1 VRTLRARV
9 AIAIAAVILIPGLAL
24 QVVII
29 RLDAD
34 RAERDLGAALLRDA
48 ALTGVLLAAE
58 ADRLGQLAAQF
69 AAGRGV
75 ATDGV
80 SAARWAAGGPPE
92 VFAGAWP
99 APALPPPPGPSLAE
113 GYLVV
118 GLAQLDG
125 GLVAAA
131 RSLPSTV
138 AAPLLR
144 GDLTLAAG
152 EPRAQLVSRDGSA
165 RWPERSEPLNPPD
178 AAGLEARGGF
188 LRAAAVVPGAPLWVV
203 IEAGSPVAAGIPA
216 YLPLAGAVGLFA
228 VAAALL
234 AWYLAGDLTRSLE
247 RLVTMTS
254 RGPAG
259 GRELASLGRQLAA
272 FRGVEEAERLAD
284 SLRAFLDRLL
294 RTEQDRARLVS
305 LVAHDLK
312 TPLVASMRTL
322 EVIAQADEIGAN
334 ERKSLVR
341 ELVANDR
348 RSLELVN
355 NLIHVSRLESGEYRP
370 RPARID
376 LAQLVEGVVARL
388 RPVAEAGGASVR
400 LEPGPAVVVHADPG
414 EIERAAYNLVANA
427 IKHGRGAPVEVATG
441 WADGRAFIRVA
452 DHGPGIPE
460 GEREIIFEPY
470 YQPRVTIGERE
481 VLGGSTGLG
490 LYLCR
495 RVAETH
501 GGSVSVS
508 TTPGGGATL
517 VLSLPAAG
525 PGSAEER
532 A

>member
-24 QVVII
+24 QLVIF
-29 RLDAD
+29 RLDGD
-34 RAERDLGAALLRDA
+34 RAERELGAALLRDA
-48 ALTGVLLAAE
+48 TLTSVLIATE
-58 ADRLGQLAAQF
+58 ADRLAELAGQLALGRDLAAQ
-69 AAGRGV
+69 
-75 ATDGV
+75 GV
-80 SAARWAAGGPPE
+80 SAARWRRDGPAEVLAGPWLGPVDAPQP
-92 VFAGAWP
+92 GASLEDGQLIVS
-99 APALPPPPGPSLAE
+99 LPLAE
-113 GYLVV
+113 G
-118 GLAQLDG
+118 GLLA
-125 GLVAAA
+125 VSRA
-131 RSLPSTV
+131 LPSTL

-144 GDLTLAAG
+144 GDLAAAPG
-152 EPRAQLVSRDGSA
+152 EIVAQLVSRDGSE
-165 RWPERSEPLNPPD
+165 RWPERSQPLDHPD
-178 AAGLEARGGF
+178 AAGLEVRGGV
-188 LRAAAVVPGAPLWVV
+188 LRAAAVVPGEPLWVV
-203 IEAGSPVAAGIPA
+203 FEAASPALPGVTA

-247 RLVTMTS
+247 RLVAMTA
-254 RGPAG
+254 RGSAG
-259 GRELASLGRQLAA
+259 GGELVSLADQLAG
-272 FRGVEEAERLAD
+272 FRGVQEAERLAA
-284 SLRAFLDRLL
+284 SLRALLVRLS
-294 RTEQDRARLVS
+294 RTEQERTRLIS

-322 EVIAQADEIGAN
+322 EVIASADELGAS
-334 ERKSLVR
+334 ERKNLVR

-370 RPARID
+370 RPVQVD
-376 LAQLVEGVVARL
+376 LARLVEGVVARL
-388 RPVAEAGGASVR
+388 RPVAEGSRVTVR
-400 LEPGPAVVVHADPG
+400 AEPGPGVEVQADPG
-414 EIERAAYNLVANA
+414 EIERVIYNLVANA

-441 WADGRAFIRVA
+441 WTDGLAFVRVT

-460 GEREIIFEPY
+460 SERGRVFEPY

-501 GGSVSVS
+501 GGTVSVS

-517 VLSLPAAG
+517 QLNLPAAG
-525 PGSAEER
+525 PR
-532 A
+532 ASEDGG